1 MFLIDEF
8 EASNLKHDLPC
19 RLRPS
24 IIYVF
29 IQLHLSSIIFPV
41 SISSK
46 FTFHGHFSTIH
57 DEQPHIWSANYHLY
71 KNLFRLTPKNVGSS
85 LRVFNSSLF

>member
-8 EASNLKHDLPC
+8 EASNLKHVPC
-19 RLRPS
+19 LLRAS

-41 SISSK
+41 AISSK
-46 FTFHGHFSTIH
+46 FTFYGHFSTIH
-57 DEQPHIWSANYHLY
+57 DEQPHVWSANYHLY
-71 KNLFRLTPKNVGSS
+71 KNLVTLSAKNVGS
-85 LRVFNSSLF
+85 